1 MSLHS
6 FRVEEI
12 NAGSAHRRQ
21 EWPSPLRQSV
31 AGCAWLPLLVK
42 LQFGVV
48 WCCKIFRRSWRS
60 RCCAGNFFYLTEFTV
75 SKHLIELKLLP
86 FARDGSSG
94 LWLEMMTSC

>member
-42 LQFGVV
+42 LQFGAA
-48 WCCKIFRRSWRS
+48 RSS
-60 RCCAGNFFYLTEFTV
+60 VGAGDHVAVQLTFF
-75 SKHLIELKLLP
+75 I
-86 FARDGSSG
+86 
-94 LWLEMMTSC
+94 